1 MPTKSIEWPPRIIRG
16 RLQFTGDPEAANRQA
31 IRLAL
36 LRGPAGNPFED
47 SAGLPVFEP
56 LARASEAAVKTR
68 IEAVFRKLERTR
80 RARLVSLTFD
90 RGPGE
95 LRALI
100 EYLDLETTRR
110 DRMELPVG

>member
-1 MPTKSIEWPPRIIRG
+1 MPTKSIQWPPRIVRG
-16 RLQFTGDPEAANRQA
+16 RLQFTTDPQAANRQA

-47 SAGLPVFEP
+47 AVGLPVFDP
-56 LARASEAAVKTR
+56 LNRASEAAVKTR
-68 IEAVFRKLERTR
+68 IEAVFRELERTR
-80 RARLVSLTFD
+80 RARMVGLSFD
-90 RGPGE
+90 RASGE
-95 LRALI
+95 LRAVI